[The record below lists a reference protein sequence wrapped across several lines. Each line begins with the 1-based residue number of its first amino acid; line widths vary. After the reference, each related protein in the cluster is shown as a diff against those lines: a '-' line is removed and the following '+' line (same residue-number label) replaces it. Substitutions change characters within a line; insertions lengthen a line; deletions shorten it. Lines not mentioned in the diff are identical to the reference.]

1 MDSVL
6 HWTPLFWALRIA
18 TLVVVLDGL
27 GLFALVTARF
37 FRWKHVRR
45 LVLADLPEV
54 RRLGGQVAGA
64 GATVE
69 LVEARDGQIAEI
81 NRKIEELRRRM
92 DDLASGFENRKENR
106 HG

>member
-1 MDSVL
+1 MNSVL

-18 TLVVVLDGL
+18 ILVVVLDGL

-37 FRWKHVRR
+37 FRWKHMRR

-69 LVEARDGQIAEI
+69 LAEAHDVQFGQLE
-81 NRKIEELRRRM
+81 RQVEELRRKL
-92 DDLASGFENRKENR
+92 DLLIAGLSDEERNVDG
-106 HG
+106 

>member
-18 TLVVVLDGL
+18 IFVVVVDCL

-37 FRWKHVRR
+37 FRWKHMRR

-54 RRLGGQVAGA
+54 RRLGGQGAGA

-69 LVEARDGQIAEI
+69 LADARDVQIATLTEQVA
-81 NRKIEELRRRM
+81 ELKAISRRLLLESEKGQR
-92 DDLASGFENRKENR
+92 
-106 HG
+106 

>member
-6 HWTPLFWALRIA
+6 HWTPVFWALRVA
-18 TLVVVLDGL
+18 TLVLIVDSL

-37 FRWKHVRR
+37 FRWKHVKR

-69 LVEARDGQIAEI
+69 LAEARDGQLAQMEQSV
-81 NRKIEELRRRM
+81 EELRRKL
-92 DDLASGFENRKENR
+92 DLLMGRLSNEEGNG